1 MQTTCPP
8 LTNLKQKNKH
18 KKHPTTNCQVPG
30 VDSFN
35 NVNIVSFSLIP
46 SGPKKKKNHSV
57 RLSSLDQVHTEL
69 ANSGLQVN
77 TQKIVFLIHKLTSY

>member
-30 VDSFN
+30 MDSLN
-35 NVNIVSFSLIP
+35 NVNIVSFRLIP
-46 SGPKKKKNHSV
+46 LGQKKKNCSV
-57 RLSSLDQVHTEL
+57 LLSCLDQVHTEL
-69 ANSGLQVN
+69 ANLGLQVN
-77 TQKIVFLIHKLTSY
+77 T